1 MANILIVEDEEVIHE
16 LIKRNL
22 SLVGHICHSAFDG
35 KEALECLADKRFDLM
50 ILDIMLP
57 KEDGFSVM
65 RQAKGQPT
73 IFLTARDSL
82 NDRMTGFSLGADDY
96 IIKPFEMLEMLARV
110 EAVLRRTQTSASTFR
125 LDKVLINFDSRQ
137 VYREQELL
145 ELTPK
150 EYELLEV
157 LVKNR
162 NIALAR
168 ERLLELVWG
177 YDFEGET
184 RTVDVHI
191 QKLRKKTGWENRIKM
206 YIRWDTDW
214 RQEHEKTHI
223 LCHVPVIPD
232 SHLYQYPVSVC
243 YNP

>member
-145 ELTPK
+145 ELNPK

-191 QKLRKKTGWENRIKM
+191 QKLRKKTGWENRIKTVYKM
-206 YIRWDTDW
+206 GYRLEAGT
-214 RQEHEKTHI
+214 
-223 LCHVPVIPD
+223 
-232 SHLYQYPVSVC
+232 
-243 YNP
+243 

>member
-96 IIKPFEMLEMLARV
+96 IIKPCEMLEMLARV

-191 QKLRKKTGWENRIKM
+191 QKLRKKTGWENRIKTVYKM
-206 YIRWDTDW
+206 GYRLEAGT
-214 RQEHEKTHI
+214 
-223 LCHVPVIPD
+223 
-232 SHLYQYPVSVC
+232 
-243 YNP
+243 

>member
-57 KEDGFSVM
+57 KEVGFSVM

-191 QKLRKKTGWENRIKM
+191 QKLRKKTGWENRIKTVYKM
-206 YIRWDTDW
+206 GYRLEAGT
-214 RQEHEKTHI
+214 
-223 LCHVPVIPD
+223 
-232 SHLYQYPVSVC
+232 
-243 YNP
+243 

>member
-22 SLVGHICHSAFDG
+22 SLVGHIFHSAFDG

-191 QKLRKKTGWENRIKM
+191 QKLRKKTGWENRIKTVYKM
-206 YIRWDTDW
+206 GYRLEAGT
-214 RQEHEKTHI
+214 
-223 LCHVPVIPD
+223 
-232 SHLYQYPVSVC
+232 
-243 YNP
+243 

>member
-96 IIKPFEMLEMLARV
+96 IIKPFEILEMLARV
-110 EAVLRRTQTSASTFR
+110 EAVLRRTQTSASTFQ

-191 QKLRKKTGWENRIKM
+191 QKLRKKTGWENRIKTVYKM
-206 YIRWDTDW
+206 GYRLEAGT
-214 RQEHEKTHI
+214 
-223 LCHVPVIPD
+223 
-232 SHLYQYPVSVC
+232 
-243 YNP
+243 

>member
-125 LDKVLINFDSRQ
+125 LDKVLINFDS
-137 VYREQELL
+137 LL

-150 EYELLEV
+150 EYDLLEV

-191 QKLRKKTGWENRIKM
+191 QKLRKKTGWENRIKTVYKM
-206 YIRWDTDW
+206 GYRLEAGT
-214 RQEHEKTHI
+214 
-223 LCHVPVIPD
+223 
-232 SHLYQYPVSVC
+232 
-243 YNP
+243 

>member
-110 EAVLRRTQTSASTFR
+110 EAVLRRPQTSASTFR

-191 QKLRKKTGWENRIKM
+191 QKLRKKTGWENRIKTVYKM
-206 YIRWDTDW
+206 GYRLEAGT
-214 RQEHEKTHI
+214 
-223 LCHVPVIPD
+223 
-232 SHLYQYPVSVC
+232 
-243 YNP
+243 

>member
-73 IFLTARDSL
+73 IFLTTRDSL

-191 QKLRKKTGWENRIKM
+191 QKLRKKTGWENRIKTVYKM
-206 YIRWDTDW
+206 GYRLEAGT
-214 RQEHEKTHI
+214 
-223 LCHVPVIPD
+223 
-232 SHLYQYPVSVC
+232 
-243 YNP
+243 

>member
-150 EYELLEV
+150 EYDLLEV

-191 QKLRKKTGWENRIKM
+191 QKLRKKTGWENRIKTVYKM
-206 YIRWDTDW
+206 GYRLEAGT
-214 RQEHEKTHI
+214 
-223 LCHVPVIPD
+223 
-232 SHLYQYPVSVC
+232 
-243 YNP
+243 

>member
-82 NDRMTGFSLGADDY
+82 NARMTGFSLGADDY

-191 QKLRKKTGWENRIKM
+191 QKLRKKTRWENRIKTVYKM
-206 YIRWDTDW
+206 GYRLEAGT
-214 RQEHEKTHI
+214 
-223 LCHVPVIPD
+223 
-232 SHLYQYPVSVC
+232 
-243 YNP
+243 

>member
-110 EAVLRRTQTSASTFR
+110 EAVLRRTQTSASTFQ

-191 QKLRKKTGWENRIKM
+191 QKLRKKTGWENRIKTVYKM
-206 YIRWDTDW
+206 GYRL
-214 RQEHEKTHI
+214 EAGK
-223 LCHVPVIPD
+223 
-232 SHLYQYPVSVC
+232 
-243 YNP
+243 

>member
-16 LIKRNL
+16 LLRRNL
-22 SLVGHICHSAFDG
+22 TLVGHSCHSAFDG
-35 KEALECLADKRFDLM
+35 REALERLADRRYDLM

-57 KEDGFSVM
+57 KEDGFQVM
-65 RQAKGQPT
+65 KQAKGQPT

-82 NDRMTGFSLGADDY
+82 HDRMTGFSLGADDY

-110 EAVLRRTQTSASTFR
+110 EAVLRRTRSCTNTFE
-125 LDKVLINFDSRQ
+125 LDHIQINFDSRQ
-137 VYREQELL
+137 VYREQEQL

-162 NIALAR
+162 NIALSR

-177 YDFEGET
+177 YDFDGGT

-191 QKLRKKTGWENRIKM
+191 QKLRKKTGWENRIRTVYKM
-206 YIRWDTDW
+206 GYRMETGI
-214 RQEHEKTHI
+214 
-223 LCHVPVIPD
+223 
-232 SHLYQYPVSVC
+232 
-243 YNP
+243 

>member
-16 LIKRNL
+16 LMKRNL

-110 EAVLRRTQTSASTFR
+110 EAVLRRTQTSASTFQ

-191 QKLRKKTGWENRIKM
+191 QKLRKKTGWENRIKTVYKM
-206 YIRWDTDW
+206 GYRLEAGT
-214 RQEHEKTHI
+214 
-223 LCHVPVIPD
+223 
-232 SHLYQYPVSVC
+232 
-243 YNP
+243 

>member
-162 NIALAR
+162 NIAMAR

-191 QKLRKKTGWENRIKM
+191 QKLRKKTGWENRIKTVYKM
-206 YIRWDTDW
+206 GYRLEAGT
-214 RQEHEKTHI
+214 
-223 LCHVPVIPD
+223 
-232 SHLYQYPVSVC
+232 
-243 YNP
+243 

>member
-177 YDFEGET
+177 
-184 RTVDVHI
+184 
-191 QKLRKKTGWENRIKM
+191 
-206 YIRWDTDW
+206 
-214 RQEHEKTHI
+214 
-223 LCHVPVIPD
+223 
-232 SHLYQYPVSVC
+232 
-243 YNP
+243 

>member
-125 LDKVLINFDSRQ
+125 LDKVLINFDRRQ

-191 QKLRKKTGWENRIKM
+191 QKLRKKTGWENRIKTVYKM
-206 YIRWDTDW
+206 GYRLEAGT
-214 RQEHEKTHI
+214 
-223 LCHVPVIPD
+223 
-232 SHLYQYPVSVC
+232 
-243 YNP
+243 

>member
-1 MANILIVEDEEVIHE
+1 MCI
-16 LIKRNL
+16 
-22 SLVGHICHSAFDG
+22 
-35 KEALECLADKRFDLM
+35 
-50 ILDIMLP
+50 
-57 KEDGFSVM
+57 
-65 RQAKGQPT
+65 
-73 IFLTARDSL
+73 RD
-82 NDRMTGFSLGADDY
+82 
-96 IIKPFEMLEMLARV
+96 RV

-191 QKLRKKTGWENRIKM
+191 QKLRKKTGWENRIKTVYKM
-206 YIRWDTDW
+206 GYRLEAGT
-214 RQEHEKTHI
+214 
-223 LCHVPVIPD
+223 
-232 SHLYQYPVSVC
+232 
-243 YNP
+243 

>member
-35 KEALECLADKRFDLM
+35 EEALECLADKRFDLM

-110 EAVLRRTQTSASTFR
+110 EAVLRRTQTSASTFQ

-191 QKLRKKTGWENRIKM
+191 QKLRKKTGWENRIKTVYKM
-206 YIRWDTDW
+206 GYRLEAGT
-214 RQEHEKTHI
+214 
-223 LCHVPVIPD
+223 
-232 SHLYQYPVSVC
+232 
-243 YNP
+243 

>member
-96 IIKPFEMLEMLARV
+96 IIEPFEMLEMLARV
-110 EAVLRRTQTSASTFR
+110 EAVLRRTQTSASTFQ

-191 QKLRKKTGWENRIKM
+191 QKLRKKTGWENRIKTVYKM
-206 YIRWDTDW
+206 GYRLEAGT
-214 RQEHEKTHI
+214 
-223 LCHVPVIPD
+223 
-232 SHLYQYPVSVC
+232 
-243 YNP
+243 

>member
-22 SLVGHICHSAFDG
+22 SLVGHLCHSAFDG

-150 EYELLEV
+150 EYELMEV

-191 QKLRKKTGWENRIKM
+191 QKLRKKTGWENRIKTVYKM
-206 YIRWDTDW
+206 GYRLEAGT
-214 RQEHEKTHI
+214 
-223 LCHVPVIPD
+223 
-232 SHLYQYPVSVC
+232 
-243 YNP
+243 

>member
-73 IFLTARDSL
+73 IFLTARDSF

-96 IIKPFEMLEMLARV
+96 IIKPFELLEMLARV

-191 QKLRKKTGWENRIKM
+191 QKLRKKTGWENRIKTVYKM
-206 YIRWDTDW
+206 GYRLEAGT
-214 RQEHEKTHI
+214 
-223 LCHVPVIPD
+223 
-232 SHLYQYPVSVC
+232 
-243 YNP
+243 

>member
-110 EAVLRRTQTSASTFR
+110 EAVLRRTQTSASTFQ

-177 YDFEGET
+177 YDFERET

-191 QKLRKKTGWENRIKM
+191 QKLRKKTGWENRIKTVYKM
-206 YIRWDTDW
+206 GYRLEAGT
-214 RQEHEKTHI
+214 
-223 LCHVPVIPD
+223 
-232 SHLYQYPVSVC
+232 
-243 YNP
+243 

>member
-191 QKLRKKTGWENRIKM
+191 QKLRKKTGWENRIKTVYKM
-206 YIRWDTDW
+206 RYKLEAGT
-214 RQEHEKTHI
+214 
-223 LCHVPVIPD
+223 
-232 SHLYQYPVSVC
+232 
-243 YNP
+243 

>member
-110 EAVLRRTQTSASTFR
+110 EAVLRRTQTSASTFQ

-177 YDFEGET
+177 DDFEGET

-191 QKLRKKTGWENRIKM
+191 QKLRKKTGWENRIKTVYKM
-206 YIRWDTDW
+206 GYRLEAGT
-214 RQEHEKTHI
+214 
-223 LCHVPVIPD
+223 
-232 SHLYQYPVSVC
+232 
-243 YNP
+243 

>member
-150 EYELLEV
+150 EYELLEI

-191 QKLRKKTGWENRIKM
+191 QKLRKKTGWENRIKTVYKM
-206 YIRWDTDW
+206 GYRLEAGT
-214 RQEHEKTHI
+214 
-223 LCHVPVIPD
+223 
-232 SHLYQYPVSVC
+232 
-243 YNP
+243 

>member
-110 EAVLRRTQTSASTFR
+110 EAVLRRTQTSASTFQ

-137 VYREQELL
+137 VYREQALL

-191 QKLRKKTGWENRIKM
+191 QKLRKKTGWENRIKTVYKM
-206 YIRWDTDW
+206 GYRLEAGT
-214 RQEHEKTHI
+214 
-223 LCHVPVIPD
+223 
-232 SHLYQYPVSVC
+232 
-243 YNP
+243 

>member
-1 MANILIVEDEEVIHE
+1 
-16 LIKRNL
+16 
-22 SLVGHICHSAFDG
+22 
-35 KEALECLADKRFDLM
+35 M

-191 QKLRKKTGWENRIKM
+191 QKLRKKTGWENRIKTVYKM
-206 YIRWDTDW
+206 GYRLEAGT
-214 RQEHEKTHI
+214 
-223 LCHVPVIPD
+223 
-232 SHLYQYPVSVC
+232 
-243 YNP
+243 

>member
-65 RQAKGQPT
+65 RQAKRQPT

-191 QKLRKKTGWENRIKM
+191 QKLRKKTGWENRIKTVYKM
-206 YIRWDTDW
+206 GYRLEAGT
-214 RQEHEKTHI
+214 
-223 LCHVPVIPD
+223 
-232 SHLYQYPVSVC
+232 
-243 YNP
+243 

>member
-96 IIKPFEMLEMLARV
+96 IIKPFEILEMLARV

-191 QKLRKKTGWENRIKM
+191 QKLRKKTGWENRIKTVYKM
-206 YIRWDTDW
+206 GYRLEAGT
-214 RQEHEKTHI
+214 
-223 LCHVPVIPD
+223 
-232 SHLYQYPVSVC
+232 
-243 YNP
+243 

>member
-22 SLVGHICHSAFDG
+22 SLVGNICHSAFDG

-110 EAVLRRTQTSASTFR
+110 EAVLRRTQTSASTFQ

-191 QKLRKKTGWENRIKM
+191 QKLRKKTGWENRIKTVYKM
-206 YIRWDTDW
+206 GYRLEAGT
-214 RQEHEKTHI
+214 
-223 LCHVPVIPD
+223 
-232 SHLYQYPVSVC
+232 
-243 YNP
+243 